1 MPEAANGKA
10 DGVDEVVGAVLE
22 VDNASSFQ
30 IKETNKFTS
39 IIPYFKMDEHV
50 LCLCFMNICFVI
62 EKLGEKTKQI
72 KNHNRTS
79 ITSVKKNT

>member
-1 MPEAANGKA
+1 MPEAANDKA

-39 IIPYFKMDEHV
+39 IIPNFKLDEHV

-62 EKLGEKTKQI
+62 EKLGKKTKQI
-72 KNHNRTS
+72 KNT
-79 ITSVKKNT
+79 TGQVLPPLKKP